1 MRIKCF
7 KSPPVTNNYSCVVQ
21 SVLFCECIEC
31 HNLPFFL
38 RTVQMKTNEEQN
50 SSSELHGEPSENIPN
65 LLKDSFQY
73 SHTPLRTSLERQR
86 TYLPAAKTPFISYI
100 WSSTRK
106 VEYLLQLS
114 KLGAKEFHLYTPKR
128 ITDSP
133 QDSKSILCSSPLSCP
148 SSAYQINTQC
158 SQTRSF

>member
-7 KSPPVTNNYSCVVQ
+7 TTPPLTNNYSCVVQ
-21 SVLFCECIEC
+21 CVLFCEYTEC
-31 HNLPFFL
+31 HNLPFVP
-38 RTVQMKTNEEQN
+38 RTVKMKTNEEQN
-50 SSSELHGEPSENIPN
+50 SSSELNGEPSENIPN

-73 SHTPLRTSLERQR
+73 SHKPLRTSLERQR
-86 TYLPAAKTPFISYI
+86 TYIPAAKTPFISYI
-100 WSSTRK
+100 WSSPRK

-114 KLGAKEFHLYTPKR
+114 KHGAKEFHLYTPKR

-133 QDSKSILCSSPLSCP
+133 QDSKSILHSSPLTCP
-148 SSAYQINTQC
+148 SSAYQINMQC